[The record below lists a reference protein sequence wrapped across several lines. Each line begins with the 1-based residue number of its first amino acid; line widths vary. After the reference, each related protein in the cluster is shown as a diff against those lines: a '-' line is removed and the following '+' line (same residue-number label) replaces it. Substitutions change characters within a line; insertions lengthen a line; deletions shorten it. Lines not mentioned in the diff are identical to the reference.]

1 MSVWQ
6 EPIDR
11 RKGRPTL
18 TLASPT
24 GGVVYEFPILGGEL
38 IDRLFVP
45 SPRTRLVIRCERDG
59 EITLRI
65 TERRM

>member
-1 MSVWQ
+1 VSRWQ

-18 TLASPT
+18 TVESPT
-24 GGVVYEFPILGGEL
+24 GGVIYEFPVLGGQL
-38 IDRLFVP
+38 ANMLFTP

-59 EITLRI
+59 DITLRI